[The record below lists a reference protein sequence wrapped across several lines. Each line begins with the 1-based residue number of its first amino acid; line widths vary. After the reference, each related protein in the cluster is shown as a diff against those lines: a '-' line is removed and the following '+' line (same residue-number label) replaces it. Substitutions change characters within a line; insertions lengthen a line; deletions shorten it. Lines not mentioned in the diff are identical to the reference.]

1 MKRAI
6 YREFG
11 HPAKVL
17 ELIEED
23 ASVLEPG
30 QARIDV
36 LRSPINP
43 SDYIQIMGD
52 YGVRPPLPATAGNE
66 GIGRVT
72 EVNGKGIE
80 VGQLVLLPIGDGA
93 WRSEVIGQISHLVP
107 MPEGDIDQLCMLMVN
122 PATAHLLLTEFMD
135 LKEGDW
141 VIQSAANSAVGT
153 YIVQLAKA
161 KGINV
166 CCVVRRDSA
175 AQALKDAGAAAV
187 IVDSPTLTKEVR
199 QATGAKMKLALDA
212 VAGET
217 FGRLAE
223 TLEEGGVLVNYGA
236 MSRQNAQI
244 PAGSMIFRDIT
255 IKGFWLVHW
264 FAKATKEERMQTYA
278 ALTQAVATGTLHA
291 PVDKVFTLDEVT
303 EAVSYTMAGERTGKV
318 LIAPN
323 GL

>member
-17 ELIEED
+17 ELVKED
-23 ASVLEPG
+23 SPALEPG

-43 SDYIQIMGD
+43 SDYIQVMGE

-72 EVNGKGIE
+72 EVNGDGIA

-93 WRSEVIGQISHLVP
+93 WRSEIVGQISHLVP

-122 PATAHLLLTEFMD
+122 PATAHLLLTEFVD

-141 VIQSAANSAVGT
+141 IIQSAANSAVGT
-153 YIVQLAKA
+153 YVVQLAKA

-166 CCVVRRDSA
+166 CCVVRRQSA
-175 AQALKDAGAAAV
+175 APALEEAGVAAV
-187 IVDSPTLTKEVR
+187 IVDSPNLAKDVR

-217 FGRLAE
+217 FGRMAE

-236 MSRQNAQI
+236 MSMQNAQI
-244 PAGSMIFRDIT
+244 PAGAMIFRDIT

-264 FAKATKEERMQTYA
+264 FSKASKEERMKTYA
-278 ALTQAVATGTLHA
+278 ALTQAVAMGTLHA
-291 PVDKVFTLDEVT
+291 PIDKVFTLDEIT

-318 LIAPN
+318 LLAPN
-323 GL
+323 GI

>member
-11 HPAKVL
+11 HPGKVL
-17 ELIEED
+17 ELVEED
-23 ASVLEPG
+23 SPALEPG

-43 SDYIQIMGD
+43 SDYIQVMGE

-66 GIGRVT
+66 GVGRVT
-72 EVNGKGIE
+72 EVNGDGIE

-93 WRSEVIGQISHLVP
+93 WRSELVGQISHLVP

-122 PATAHLLLTEFMD
+122 PATAHLLLTEFVD
-135 LKEGDW
+135 LQEGDW
-141 VIQSAANSAVGT
+141 IIQSAANSAVGT
-153 YIVQLAKA
+153 YVVQLAKA

-166 CCVVRRDSA
+166 CCVVRRQSA
-175 AQALKDAGAAAV
+175 APALEEAGAAAV
-187 IVDSPTLTKEVR
+187 IVDSPNLAKDVR

-236 MSRQNAQI
+236 MSMQNAQI
-244 PAGSMIFRDIT
+244 AAGSMIFRDIT

-264 FAKATKEERMQTYA
+264 FSKASKEERMKTYG

-291 PVDKVFTLDEVT
+291 PIDKVFSLEEIT
-303 EAVSYTMAGERTGKV
+303 EAVTYTMAGERTGKV
-318 LIAPN
+318 LLAPN
-323 GL
+323 GI

>member
-1 MKRAI
+1 MKRVI

-23 ASVLEPG
+23 SVALEPG
-30 QARIDV
+30 QARIEV

-43 SDYIQIMGD
+43 SDYIQVAGD

-66 GIGRVT
+66 GIGRVS
-72 EVNGKGIE
+72 EVNGEGIK

-93 WRSEVIGQISHLVP
+93 WRTEIVGQISHLVP
-107 MPEGDIDQLCMLMVN
+107 MPEGDLDQLSMLMVN
-122 PATAHLLLTEFMD
+122 PATAHLLLSEFVH

-141 VIQSAANSAVGT
+141 IIQSAANSAVGT
-153 YIVQLAKA
+153 YVVQLAKA
-161 KGINV
+161 RGINV
-166 CCVVRRDSA
+166 CCVVRRESA
-175 AQALKDAGAAAV
+175 APALEEIGASAV
-187 IVDSPTLTKEVR
+187 LVDGPDLAKEVR
-199 QATGAKMKLALDA
+199 QKTGAKMKLALDA

-236 MSRQNAQI
+236 MSMQPAQI
-244 PAGSMIFRDIT
+244 SAGSMIFRDIT

-264 FAKATKEERMQTYA
+264 FSKASKAERMQVYA
-278 ALTQAVATGTLHA
+278 SLTQAVAQGTLFA
-291 PVDKVFTLDEVT
+291 LIDKVFALEDIT

-318 LIAPN
+318 LLAPN
-323 GL
+323 GI

>member
-17 ELIEED
+17 ELVEEE
-23 ASVLEPG
+23 SPVLEPG
-30 QARIDV
+30 QARIAV

-43 SDYIQIMGD
+43 SDYIQVAGE
-52 YGVRPPLPATAGNE
+52 YGVRPDLPATAGNE

-72 EVNGKGIE
+72 EVNGEGIS

-93 WRSEVIGQISHLVP
+93 WRTEVVGQISHLVP
-107 MPEGDIDQLCMLMVN
+107 MPEGDIDQLSMLMVN
-122 PATAHLLLTEFMD
+122 PATAQLLLTEFVD
-135 LKEGDW
+135 LKAGDW
-141 VIQSAANSAVGT
+141 LIQSAANSAVGT
-153 YIVQLAKA
+153 YVVQLAKA

-175 AQALKDAGAAAV
+175 APALETAGAAAV
-187 IVDSPTLTKEVR
+187 IVDGPNLAKEVR
-199 QATGAKMKLALDA
+199 QKTGAKMKLALDA

-223 TLEEGGVLVNYGA
+223 TLEDRGVLVNYGA
-236 MSRQNAQI
+236 MSMQPAQI
-244 PAGSMIFRDIT
+244 AAGPMIFRDIT

-264 FAKATKEERMQTYA
+264 FAKASKEERMQTYA
-278 ALTQAVATGTLHA
+278 ALTQAVAAGTLHA
-291 PVDKVFTLDEVT
+291 PIDKVFPLEEIT
-303 EAVSYTMAGERTGKV
+303 EAVSYTMAGERAGKV
-318 LIAPN
+318 LLAPN
-323 GL
+323 GI

>member
-11 HPAKVL
+11 HPAEVL
-17 ELIEED
+17 ELIDED
-23 ASVLEPG
+23 RAVLEPG
-30 QARIDV
+30 RARIDV
-36 LRSPINP
+36 LRTPINP

-72 EVNGKGIE
+72 EVNGDGIE

-93 WRSEVIGQISHLVP
+93 WRSEVVGQISHLVP
-107 MPEGDIDQLCMLMVN
+107 MPEGDIDQLCMLLVN
-122 PATAHLLLTEFMD
+122 PATAHLLLTEYVS

-141 VIQSAANSAVGT
+141 IIQSAANSAVGT
-153 YIVQLAKA
+153 YVVQLAKA

-166 CCVVRRDSA
+166 CCVVRRESA
-175 AQALKDAGAAAV
+175 ASALEEAGAAAV
-187 IVDSPTLTKEVR
+187 IVDGPNLAKDVR
-199 QATGAKMKLALDA
+199 TATGAKMKLALDA

-223 TLEEGGVLVNYGA
+223 TLEEGGTLVNYGA
-236 MSRQNAQI
+236 MSRQSAEI
-244 PAGSMIFRDIT
+244 PAGTMIFRDIT

-264 FAKATKEERMQTYA
+264 FNKASKEERMKTYA
-278 ALTQAVATGTLHA
+278 ALTQAVATGALHA
-291 PVDKVFTLDEVT
+291 PIDKLSALDDVAEGVP
-303 EAVSYTMAGERTGKV
+303 STMAGERTGTF
-318 LIAPN
+318 LLGPTGN
-323 GL
+323 

>member
-17 ELIEED
+17 ELVEEE
-23 ASVLEPG
+23 SVALETG

-43 SDYIQIMGD
+43 SDYIQVMGE

-72 EVNGKGIE
+72 EVNGDGIK

-93 WRSEVIGQISHLVP
+93 WRTEIVGQISHLVP
-107 MPEGDIDQLCMLMVN
+107 LPEGDIDQLCMLMVN
-122 PATAHLLLTEFMD
+122 PATAHLLLTEFVD

-141 VIQSAANSAVGT
+141 IIQSAANSAVGT
-153 YIVQLAKA
+153 YVVQLAKA

-166 CCVVRRDSA
+166 ACVVRRESA
-175 AQALKDAGAAAV
+175 VAGMEEAGAAAV
-187 IVDSPTLTKEVR
+187 IVDSPNLAKDVR
-199 QATGAKMKLALDA
+199 KATGAKMKLALDA

-223 TLEEGGVLVNYGA
+223 TLEEGGILVNYGA
-236 MSRQNAQI
+236 MSMQNAQI

-264 FAKATKEERMQTYA
+264 FNKASKEERMKTYA

-291 PVDKVFTLDEVT
+291 PIDKIFTLDEIT

-318 LIAPN
+318 LLAPN
-323 GL
+323 GI